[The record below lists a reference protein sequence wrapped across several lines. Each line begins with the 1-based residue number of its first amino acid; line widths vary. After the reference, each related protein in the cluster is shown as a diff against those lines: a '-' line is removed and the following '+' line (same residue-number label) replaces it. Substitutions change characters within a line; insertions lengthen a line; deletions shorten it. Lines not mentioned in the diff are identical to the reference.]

1 MKKNLLFTITFFAF
15 FTQIAF
21 CQTNTPGTSTSI
33 PGWYYNGTSGLT
45 CATLKT
51 KLKNRISD
59 STNVLSYTPGVW
71 NAFATTDLHRNDA
84 NTANVIWDMYSDNP
98 TGAEAFYFTQGT
110 DQCGAYSVQGD
121 CYNREHSF
129 PQSWFGAGTLPMFTD
144 LNHIFATDGFTNAKH
159 DNNPYSE
166 VGTASWTSTNGS
178 KLGNN
183 IFPGFTGTVFEPI
196 NEYKGDFARAMLYM
210 VTRYEDDMI
219 AWQSNGNAD
228 DVLSGNT
235 YPSLDNWYI
244 KLCYK
249 WHLQDPVSAKEIAR
263 NDAIYA
269 LQKNRNPYI
278 DHPEFVALV
287 WQCTGLLPVTLID
300 FKASK
305 QTTNAINVQWTTT
318 KEINFSKYEVERS
331 IDGINFNTIKTVV
344 AQNLT
349 NYSFTDYNI
358 PAVKNIFYRL
368 KLIDIDG
375 KFTYSKIVTL
385 PLFNNSGASLF
396 PNPAIDKLNIK
407 LLQPAAGNCSIT
419 IYDAV
424 GKKVMVTTLSGVQN
438 FISLQ
443 IQQLAVGKY
452 YISIQTNSNLI
463 QESFIKTR

>member
-1 MKKNLLFTITFFAF
+1 MKKNAILTLALFTLLLQQT
-15 FTQIAF
+15 F

-33 PGWYYNGTSGLT
+33 PGWYYNGTAGLT
-45 CATLKT
+45 CAALKT

-71 NAFATTDLHRNDA
+71 NAFATTDVHRNDA

-144 LNHIFATDGFTNAKH
+144 LNHVFATDGFTNAKH

-166 VGTASWTSTNGS
+166 VGTASWTSTNGC

-183 IFPGFTGTVFEPI
+183 IFPGFTGTVFEPR

-210 VTRYEDDMI
+210 VTRYEDDMV
-219 AWQSNGNAD
+219 AWKNNGNAD
-228 DVLSGNT
+228 DILSGNT

-278 DHPEFVALV
+278 DHPEFVAIV

-300 FKASK
+300 FKATK
-305 QTTNAINVQWTTT
+305 QTTTSIKVQWTASR
-318 KEINFSKYEVERS
+318 EVNFSKYEVERS
-331 IDGINFNTIKTVV
+331 TDGNYFNKINTIL
-344 AQNLT
+344 AQNIS
-349 NYSFTDYNI
+349 NYSIADNNL
-358 PAVKNIFYRL
+358 PAVKTVFYRL

-375 KFTYSKIVTL
+375 KFTYSKVVAL

-396 PNPAIDKLNIK
+396 PNPASAVLNIK
-407 LLQPAAGNCSIT
+407 LLQAASGNCTIT

-424 GKKVMVTTLSGVQN
+424 GKKVLTNTLVGVQN
-438 FISLQ
+438 FISQ
-443 IQQLAVGKY
+443 PIQQLAVGKY
-452 YISIQTNSNLI
+452 FISIQTNTSLI
-463 QESFIKTR
+463 QESFIKAK